1 MLILHYFTYR
11 PINSNERMTGREKY
25 FLKISPYRGKK
36 ARMCVRGCARAATV
50 IKWLFIGSVFSNR
63 TRFRWLQRF
72 TIRWIETRSLVS
84 FFSRRTTNRNASA
97 PQFRCT
103 CVRRCGCTSYASE
116 AQSKHACHRTDEW
129 TNEITREQSNRSHEH
144 DIPQD
149 RKYMRIDVKR
159 AQTFADFALISL
171 MARWFLMIDQETSI
185 ESIST
190 IICFHRFDREY

>member
-1 MLILHYFTYR
+1 M
-11 PINSNERMTGREKY
+11 
-25 FLKISPYRGKK
+25 
-36 ARMCVRGCARAATV
+36 RGCARAATV

-84 FFSRRTTNRNASA
+84 FFSRRTTNCNAGTL
-97 PQFRCT
+97 QFRCT

-144 DIPQD
+144 DIPQN
-149 RKYMRIDVKR
+149 RKYMCIDVKR
-159 AQTFADFALISL
+159 ARSNVRRFCFDFPDGMMIPHDRSRNVDRINIDDYLLSLVWSWILAIFNNIVKSVRWQKLAFQTSAAL
-171 MARWFLMIDQETSI
+171 WK
-185 ESIST
+185 
-190 IICFHRFDREY
+190 Y